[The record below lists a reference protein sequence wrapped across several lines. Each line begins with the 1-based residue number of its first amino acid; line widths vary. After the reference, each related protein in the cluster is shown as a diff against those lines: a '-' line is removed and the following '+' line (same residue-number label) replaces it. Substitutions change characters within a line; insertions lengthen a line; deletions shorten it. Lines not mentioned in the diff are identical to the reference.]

1 MISQVKRQQ
10 KGITVPDLEP
20 YITGIQKYTSSVDAE
35 AVAGIV
41 RHLGIAL
48 KRRDATFVASTDPEE
63 LKRVRESWLKK
74 KLGLTES
81 DAELD
86 KAIGTV
92 VTKMKA
98 DRMKERVTVYYLL
111 AEHFH
116 KLGALHKTE
125 AQQRKRA

>member
-86 KAIGTV
+86 KAIGAV

>member
-1 MISQVKRQQ
+1 VA
-10 KGITVPDLEP
+10 DLEP

-86 KAIGTV
+86 KAIGAV